1 MYEWDNHTGS
11 MYLIAKGEN
20 AKPIEKTLINPH
32 KGTGVMLR
40 IEKVIKHVQEL
51 RSIGYSIINGFL
63 IGNAV
68 LATEFLNQKFKAL
81 PSLLVRDVQILPDV
95 LA

>member
-20 AKPIEKTLINPH
+20 AKPVEKTLINPN

-68 LATEFLNQKFKAL
+68 LATEFLN
-81 PSLLVRDVQILPDV
+81 
-95 LA
+95 